1 MEQKNKIN
9 GSLIFSI
16 LAALVLSGVF
26 LAANQLLTQQTY
38 MRGFDFWLVWG
49 LKVVS
54 VMASV
59 CLPILIGMTY
69 TSHSPVPH
77 RSALGLLVVDLVVQF
92 ITPIFSAQVVNTKEL
107 YLLRSSTGVFLSYIG
122 ILIVGPFIVQ
132 ALERHSF
139 VAIRHFIAIVFVIF
153 LLASVLLH
161 QDIMGFRQGQN
172 LIWFV
177 YLFLVGYW
185 LKQEDWRQF
194 SKLKLSG
201 LWLIAFVLSIIL
213 AWFATNKVNYDPH
226 HGLSLTDHYL
236 NSIISSQP
244 LFLITA
250 VLTIIL
256 VTVLRQRTIKV
267 QLPAIISYG
276 VVLILANNP
285 KLIVACLTP
294 LQRPFGHL
302 PILVQALA
310 MFIGAFLVVKLVQLI
325 YQHIVRFN
333 RQVLPLQDL
342 RLDLGHIST
351 YLKRL
356 AVAWHFWLPFALAW
370 LMTVLSMSR
379 LWQWDW
385 RMTQWLIL
393 NREAIILVNVAIV
406 FAIFG
411 VIWALCNFYW
421 YSFALTFGSYGIWL
435 VASFIKVDFRSE
447 PILPSDLS
455 MITAPSE
462 LLAMVSKTTII
473 IAVIAIL
480 ILIGL
485 AILLQYLDK
494 HHIRLNFKRRLLML
508 IVAVLALAS
517 FYTAN
522 HPKTPI
528 ALLLESIEDKP
539 YFYAQ
544 LRGAKLN
551 GTLVQFAN
559 NVDVKIM
566 AEPAGY
572 SEAKMNALAKKYE
585 KVAQTIN
592 KTRTTSDLKDQTVI
606 FNLSESFADPKRV
619 PELELNQDP
628 IPFIHEMKQ
637 KTASGVML
645 SSGYGGGTANV
656 EYQTL
661 TGLAIN
667 NFSPTLPTPYSQ
679 LVPYQKVAPAFTN
692 LFNYKVGIHPFSAN
706 LYSRKTVYKKFGF
719 NKFYHLNGG
728 DPLTYRSKIDKSPYI
743 SDQAAYQQTLK
754 ALKDH
759 EGGQFINL
767 VTMQNH
773 MPFDAYYNQTDYSV
787 SGTAFNSD
795 TKKQQIENYIQGI
808 HYTDGALKAFIEA
821 LDQIDRPITL
831 IWYGD
836 HLPGIYNGLSMQTYG
851 LELHET
857 DYFVYSNRYSRQ
869 HDQSLPKTKIVSP
882 NNFPAMALAKMN
894 MKVSPYYALQ
904 TKVYTDL
911 PAMTLDSFNSAKNN
925 TVNSSSEYVSEDGKL
940 VTKLTKKQQRLMA
953 DYKLLQY
960 DLTAG
965 KQYALKNQFMD
976 QSH

>member
-1 MEQKNKIN
+1 MEQKSKR
-9 GSLIFSI
+9 GRGYLFSI

-26 LAANQLLTQQTY
+26 LTANHLLTQQTY
-38 MRGFDFWLVWG
+38 MQGFDFWFVWS
-49 LKVVS
+49 LKIVS
-54 VMASV
+54 VLASV
-59 CLPILIGMTY
+59 CLPILIGMAY
-69 TSHSPVPH
+69 TQDSPVPH
-77 RSALGLLVVDLVVQF
+77 RSVIGLLVVDLIVQF
-92 ITPIFSAQVVNTKEL
+92 ITPIFSAQIVLEKEL
-107 YLLRSSTGVFLSYIG
+107 YLLRSSTGIFLSYIG
-122 ILIVGPFIVQ
+122 ILIVGPFIVRE
-132 ALERHSF
+132 LKRHSLEKL
-139 VAIRHFIAIVFVIF
+139 RHFIIIVFVIF
-153 LLASVLLH
+153 LLAGLLLH

-177 YLFLVGYW
+177 YLFVVGYW
-185 LKQEDWRQF
+185 LKQEDWTHF
-194 SKLKLSG
+194 SKIKLSG
-201 LWLIAFVLSIIL
+201 LWLIAFVLSLLIGWL
-213 AWFATNKVNYDPH
+213 TTNKVNYDPH

-236 NSIISSQP
+236 NSIVSSQP

-256 VTVLRQRTIKV
+256 WQVLRQRSIQV
-267 QLPAIISYG
+267 SLPAIISYG

-285 KLIVACLTP
+285 KLVVVCLTP
-294 LQRPFGHL
+294 LQGPFSHL
-302 PILVQALA
+302 PMIIRAVLMLLGAILMVAVIQWLYRRLTA
-310 MFIGAFLVVKLVQLI
+310 
-325 YQHIVRFN
+325 FN
-333 RQVLPLQDL
+333 RNVLLQEV
-342 RLDLGHIST
+342 RLDLSHLNI

-356 AVAWHFWLPFALAW
+356 AVAWHFWLPLGLAW

-379 LWQWDW
+379 LWHWDW
-385 RMTQWLIL
+385 RMTQWLVL
-393 NREAIILVNVAIV
+393 NREPIIFVNVAIV

-421 YSFALTFGSYGIWL
+421 YSFALTFGAYGIWL

-447 PILPSDLS
+447 PILPSDMS
-455 MITAPSE
+455 MLTSVSE
-462 LLAMVSKTTII
+462 LLAMVSKTTVV
-473 IAVIAIL
+473 IAVIAL
-480 ILIGL
+480 IVLVGL
-485 AILLQYLDK
+485 AVLCQHLDK
-494 HHIRLNFKRRLLML
+494 KHIRLNLKRRLLML
-508 IVAVLALAS
+508 IVAVVALAS

-551 GTLVQFAN
+551 GTLLQFAN

-566 AEPAGY
+566 AEPKGY
-572 SEAKMNALAKKYE
+572 SKAKIDALAQKYT
-585 KVAQTIN
+585 KIAQDIN
-592 KTRTTSDLKDQTVI
+592 QTRSETNMKDQTVI
-606 FNLSESFADPKRV
+606 FNLSESFADPQRV
-619 PELELNQDP
+619 PELKVSGDP
-628 IPFIHEMKQ
+628 IPFIHDMKQ

-679 LVPYQKVAPAFTN
+679 LVPYQDVAPAFTN

-719 NKFYHLNGG
+719 NKFYHLNDG
-728 DPLTYRSKIDKSPYI
+728 DPLTYQAKIDKSPYI
-743 SDQAAYQQTLK
+743 SDASAYKQTLK
-754 ALKDH
+754 VLKDH
-759 EGGQFINL
+759 PGGQFINL

-773 MPFDAYYNQTDYSV
+773 MPFDAYYNQTDYTV
-787 SGTAFNSD
+787 SGTAFTSD

-808 HYTDGALKAFIEA
+808 HYTDKALQAFIQA
-821 LDQIDRPITL
+821 IDQLQRPITL

-869 HDQSLPKTKIVSP
+869 HDQTLPKTKIVSP

-911 PAMTLDSFNSAKNN
+911 PAMTLDSFNAAKNN
-925 TVNSSSEYVSEDGKL
+925 TVNASSEYVSEDGKVL
-940 VTKLTKKQQRLMA
+940 TKLTPKQQRLMT
-953 DYKLLQY
+953 DYELLQY

-965 KQYALKNQFMD
+965 QQYALKNKFMD
-976 QSH
+976 QVH